1 MVALSSLIFV
11 MFLSLIVVRIGA
23 EALTLTGLS
32 RQEAKFQARSAW
44 TGTGF
49 TTSEAESRRCHR
61 SATRFGEP
69 GNSIPAVRCSFPAAA
84 CAWSAPMIGPW
95 TGR

>member
-11 MFLSLIVVRIGA
+11 LFLSLIVVRVGA

-49 TTSEAESRRCHR
+49 TTTESEDVVSHPVRR
-61 SATRFGEP
+61 
-69 GNSIPAVRCSFPAAA
+69 
-84 CAWSAPMIGPW
+84 
-95 TGR
+95 